1 MAMVRLDKLSK
12 NYGDV
17 VALEEVDLEVAE
29 GEFMTL
35 LGPSGSGKTT
45 MLNLIAGMIA
55 PTSGRVFIDVR
66 DVSTVPPNK
75 RGLGMVFQNYALM
88 PHMTIFEN
96 IAFPLRVRKTANDVV
111 KREVGRVLDLI
122 QLPHVADRKPREL
135 SGGQQQRIALARAI
149 VYNPSIILMDEPLG
163 ALDKKLRETMQL
175 ELKRI
180 HTELGITMLY
190 VTHDQEEALTMSDR
204 IILLSDGHIEQMGEP
219 DHLYFNPNGLFSAD
233 FLGDSNMLDA
243 TVEAGG
249 ETTSVRTAEGL
260 TLVAKASV
268 ISEPGRAVKVMVRPE
283 NVSIRR
289 SEESFDNAIQGK
301 VIDSIILGGVVKHYV
316 DIGRGS
322 AEEQAMVAEELN
334 RPGRTSIRPGVE
346 VTLGW
351 NASDMHVLPLEGR
364 LPDA

>member
-1 MAMVRLDKLSK
+1 
-12 NYGDV
+12 
-17 VALEEVDLEVAE
+17 
-29 GEFMTL
+29 
-35 LGPSGSGKTT
+35 
-45 MLNLIAGMIA
+45 
-55 PTSGRVFIDVR
+55 
-66 DVSTVPPNK
+66 
-75 RGLGMVFQNYALM
+75 MVFQNYALM

-204 IILLSDGHIEQMGEP
+204 IILLSDGQIEQMGEP

-243 TVEAGG
+243 TVESGG

-260 TLVAKASV
+260 TLIAKASA
-268 ISEPGRAVKVMVRPE
+268 ISEPGRSVKVMVRPE

-289 SEESFDNAIQGK
+289 SDESFDNAIQGK

-316 DIGRGS
+316 DMGRGT
-322 AEEQAMVAEELN
+322 AEEEAMVVEELN

>member
-1 MAMVRLDKLSK
+1 MAMVQLDKLSK

-17 VALEEVDLEVAE
+17 VALAEVDLEVEE

-55 PTSGRVFIDVR
+55 PTAGRVFIDGR

-163 ALDKKLRETMQL
+163 ALDKKLREQMQL

-204 IILLSDGHIEQMGEP
+204 IILLNEGQIEQMGEP

-243 TVEAGG
+243 TVESGG
-249 ETTSVRTAEGL
+249 ETTAVKTAEGL
-260 TLVAKASV
+260 SLLAKASA
-268 ISEPGRAVKVMVRPE
+268 ISAPGRSVKVMVRPE

-289 SEESFDNAIQGK
+289 GEETFDNAIQGRI
-301 VIDSIILGGVVKHYV
+301 IDSIILGGVVKHYV
-316 DIGRGS
+316 DIGRGT
-322 AEEQAMVAEELN
+322 AEDQAMVAEELN

-346 VTLGW
+346 VTLAW

>member
-1 MAMVRLDKLSK
+1 
-12 NYGDV
+12 
-17 VALEEVDLEVAE
+17 
-29 GEFMTL
+29 
-35 LGPSGSGKTT
+35 
-45 MLNLIAGMIA
+45 
-55 PTSGRVFIDVR
+55 
-66 DVSTVPPNK
+66 
-75 RGLGMVFQNYALM
+75 
-88 PHMTIFEN
+88 
-96 IAFPLRVRKTANDVV
+96 VV

-204 IILLSDGHIEQMGEP
+204 IILLSEGRIEQMGEP

-233 FLGDSNMLDA
+233 FLGDSNMLDV

-249 ETTSVRTAEGL
+249 ETTAVKTADGL
-260 TLVAKASV
+260 ALVAKASP
-268 ISEPGRAVKVMVRPE
+268 ISEAGKSVKVMVRPE

-289 SEESFDNAIQGK
+289 GEEGFDNAIPGK
-301 VIDSIILGGVVKHYV
+301 IIDSIILGGVVKHYV
-316 DIGRGS
+316 DIGRGTG
-322 AEEQAMVAEELN
+322 EEEAMVVEELN

-364 LPDA
+364 LPGA